1 MSEGSASG
9 GGRGQG
15 KTGVEEGLGGPALGL
30 LAHGRN
36 RCWRVRGRGLV
47 PAHRVRSLRNDLAVM
62 GRPGGGGAV
71 AVVSA
76 LAVGGGLQLVA

>member
-9 GGRGQG
+9 GGGKG
-15 KTGVEEGLGGPALGL
+15 KTGVEEGSGL
-30 LAHGRN
+30 LAHGRD

-62 GRPGGGGAV
+62 GRPGGGGAG